1 VSSSPPKSSLAGPQA
16 AKIVISDGETRR
28 SSPTGLLPKP
38 RNTSA
43 DSGWLTSTASS
54 GPSRSPRAPLQH
66 PGQAANPLVPPSKFG
81 RSGTRPP
88 RNGNRTHH
96 PGGPAARLGAA
107 GPRAAGAPGHTAADG
122 NLNPDFAALAREQLT
137 QALAGTT
144 LDMELEA
151 AVEHVMGGFAELQCH
166 PDVVDGVRALSELSL
181 RLVTLRNDAASVAQR
196 LLGDAGVADRFDRM
210 LSVQQ
215 AQAWKA

>member
-1 VSSSPPKSSLAGPQA
+1 LSSSPPKSSLAGPQA
-16 AKIVISDGETRR
+16 AKIVISDGVDAPVITDGPFPEAKEYLAGVWMVDVDSEQRAIEIAAR
-28 SSPTGLLPKP
+28 
-38 RNTSA
+38 TSA
-43 DSGWLTSTASS
+43 AP
-54 GPSRSPRAPLQH
+54 GP
-66 PGQAANPLVPPSKFG
+66 GGNPLVPPSKFG
-81 RSGTRPP
+81 RSWTRPP

-96 PGGPAARLGAA
+96 RGGPAARLGAA

-166 PDVVDGVRALSELSL
+166 PDVVDGV
-181 RLVTLRNDAASVAQR
+181 
-196 LLGDAGVADRFDRM
+196 
-210 LSVQQ
+210 
-215 AQAWKA
+215 